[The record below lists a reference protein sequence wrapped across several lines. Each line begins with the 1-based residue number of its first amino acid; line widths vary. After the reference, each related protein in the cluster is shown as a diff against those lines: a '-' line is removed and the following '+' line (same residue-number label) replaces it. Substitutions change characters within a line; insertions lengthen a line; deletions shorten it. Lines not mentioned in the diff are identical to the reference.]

1 MQEQRVVMGAEM
13 PGKRLE
19 GKSALVT
26 GAGDGIGRQV
36 ALRYA
41 AEGAR
46 VVVSDVNDQTGNVT
60 AGMIRQA
67 GGTAAYV
74 HADVRDAAGHEAMVE
89 AALSAYGRL
98 DVACNNAGI
107 TGEMGMTGELSL
119 RQWQEVID
127 INLTGVFLG
136 VRAQVNAM
144 LKTGGGAIVNLSSI
158 LGQVGM
164 EGATPYV
171 AAKHGVIG
179 ITKTVA
185 WEYGTRGIRINAV
198 GPGFIN
204 TQMANALP
212 PDAIAELTNRHA
224 VKRFGEPQEVASLV
238 AFLSSDEASFITGAY
253 YAVDGGYL
261 AR

>member
-1 MQEQRVVMGAEM
+1 M
-13 PGKRLE
+13 PGRLD

-26 GAGDGIGRQV
+26 GAGDGIGRQI

-46 VVVSDVNDQTGNVT
+46 VVVSDRNDQTGNATVE
-60 AGMIRQA
+60 MVRKA
-67 GGTAAYV
+67 GGTATYA
-74 HADVRDAAGHEAMVE
+74 HGDVTKPQDHEAVIE
-89 AALSAYGRL
+89 TALSAYGRL
-98 DVACNNAGI
+98 DIACNNAGI
-107 TGEMGMTGELSL
+107 TGEMGLTGELTEK
-119 RQWQEVID
+119 QWQEVID

-136 VRAQVNAM
+136 VRAQVKAM
-144 LKTGGGAIVNLSSI
+144 LKTGGGAIVNISSI
-158 LGQVGM
+158 LGQVSM

-198 GPGFIN
+198 GPAFIN
-204 TQMANALP
+204 TAMANNLP
-212 PDAIAELTNRHA
+212 PDAIAELTTRHA
-224 VKRFGEPQEVASLV
+224 VKRFGEPQEVAALV

-253 YAVDGGYL
+253 YPVDGGYL

>member
-1 MQEQRVVMGAEM
+1 MA
-13 PGKRLE
+13 GKLE

-26 GAGDGIGRQV
+26 GAGDGIGRQI

-46 VVVSDVNDQTGNVT
+46 VLVSDVNDQMGNVT
-60 AGMIRQA
+60 ADMIKKA
-67 GGTAAYV
+67 GGTAAYA
-74 HADVRDAAGHEAMVE
+74 HADVRSAADHEAMID
-89 AALSAYGRL
+89 AALSAHGRL

-107 TGEMGMTGELSL
+107 TGEMGLTGDLTDQ
-119 RQWQEVID
+119 QWQEVID

-144 LKTGGGAIVNLSSI
+144 LKTGGGSIVNLSSI
-158 LGQVGM
+158 LGQVAM
-164 EGATPYV
+164 EGATPYT

-198 GPGFIN
+198 GPAFIN
-204 TQMANALP
+204 TQMANKLP
-212 PDAIAELTNRHA
+212 PDAIAELTTRHA
-224 VKRFGEPQEVASLV
+224 VKRFGEPQEVAALV
-238 AFLSSDEASFITGAY
+238 AFLSSDDASFITGAY
-253 YAVDGGYL
+253 YPVDGGYL